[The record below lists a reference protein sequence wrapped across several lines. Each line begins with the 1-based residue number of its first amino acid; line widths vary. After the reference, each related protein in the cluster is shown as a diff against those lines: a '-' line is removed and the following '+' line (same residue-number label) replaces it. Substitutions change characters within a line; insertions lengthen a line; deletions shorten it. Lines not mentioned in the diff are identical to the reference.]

1 MFYLYLIFN
10 KNKFLQSYLPD
21 VLNFPAFVPKLQVKR
36 NFMAKIDVLLKM
48 IMEHG
53 ASDLHICVGEP
64 PLLRIN
70 GELQRTKFHDL
81 VPEET
86 EVLLLEML
94 DEKTLSLFKEK
105 KDIDFAYELP
115 GVARFRGNVFTERR
129 GYGGV
134 FRVIPAEIKTL
145 RDLNIPDAVYSLA
158 RLKKGMVLVTGATG
172 SGKSTTL
179 AAMIDLINKEKDHH
193 IITLEDPIEFIHPK
207 CKCLI
212 HQRQLG
218 FHMESFAS
226 GLRAALREDP
236 DVILVGEMRDLDTIQ
251 LALTAAETGLLVLG
265 TLHTSS
271 APKTIDRII
280 DVFPTTQQSQIR
292 TMLGESLRGVV
303 SQSLLRRADRKGRI
317 AALEVMICNQAIQN
331 LIREGKT
338 FQIMSVMQTGKNIG
352 MQTMADHIK
361 KLLQDSV
368 ITQEEAD
375 IYASRID

>member
-1 MFYLYLIFN
+1 
-10 KNKFLQSYLPD
+10 
-21 VLNFPAFVPKLQVKR
+21 
-36 NFMAKIDVLLKM
+36 MAKIDVLLKM
-48 IMEHG
+48 ILEYS

-70 GELQRTKFHDL
+70 GELQRTKYHDL
-81 VPEET
+81 VPEEV

-94 DEKTLSLFKEK
+94 DEKTMGLLKSK
-105 KDIDFAYELP
+105 KDIDFAYELE
-115 GVARFRGNVFTERR
+115 GVARFRGNIFMERK
-129 GYGGV
+129 GYGGA
-134 FRVIPAEIKTL
+134 FRVIPTSIKTM
-145 RDLNIPDAVYSLA
+145 RDLGIPDAVYSLA
-158 RLKKGMVLVTGATG
+158 RLKKGLVLVTGATG

-179 AAMIDLINKEKDHH
+179 AAMIDLINKEKNAH

-207 CKCLI
+207 GKCLI

-218 FHMESFAS
+218 FHMESFAT
-226 GLRAALREDP
+226 GLKAALREDP

-317 AALEVMICNQAIQN
+317 AAVEVMICNTAIQN

-338 FQIMSVMQTGKNIG
+338 FQIVSVMQTGKSIG
-352 MQTMADHIK
+352 MQPMADHIR
-361 KLLQDSV
+361 KLLSDNV

-375 IYASRID
+375 IYSSRIE

>member
-1 MFYLYLIFN
+1 
-10 KNKFLQSYLPD
+10 
-21 VLNFPAFVPKLQVKR
+21 
-36 NFMAKIDVLLKM
+36 MAKIDVLLKM
-48 IMEHG
+48 ILEYG

-70 GELQRTKFHDL
+70 GELQRTQYHDL
-81 VPEET
+81 VPEES

-94 DEKTLSLFKEK
+94 DEKTLNLLKTK
-105 KDIDFAYELP
+105 KDIDFAYEIE
-115 GVARFRGNVFTERR
+115 GVARFRGNIFLERK
-129 GYGGV
+129 GYGGA
-134 FRVIPAEIKTL
+134 FRVIPTGIKTL
-145 RDLNIPDAVYSLA
+145 RELGIPDAVYALA
-158 RLKKGMVLVTGATG
+158 RLKKGLVLVTGATG

-179 AAMIDLINKEKDHH
+179 AAMIDLINKEKNSH
-193 IITLEDPIEFIHPK
+193 IITLEDPIEFIHPRG
-207 CKCLI
+207 KCLI

-218 FHMESFAS
+218 FHMESFAT
-226 GLRAALREDP
+226 GLKAALREDP

-280 DVFPTTQQSQIR
+280 DVFPTTQQAQIR

-317 AALEVMICNQAIQN
+317 AAVEVMICNTAIQN

-338 FQIMSVMQTGKNIG
+338 FQIVSVMQTGKNIG
-352 MQTMADHIK
+352 MQPMADHIK
-361 KLLQDSV
+361 KLLADGIIS
-368 ITQEEAD
+368 QEEAE
-375 IYASRID
+375 IYVSRIE

>member
-1 MFYLYLIFN
+1 
-10 KNKFLQSYLPD
+10 
-21 VLNFPAFVPKLQVKR
+21 
-36 NFMAKIDVLLKM
+36 MAKIDTLLKM
-48 IMEHG
+48 ILEHG
-53 ASDLHICVGEP
+53 ASDLHVCVGEP
-64 PLLRIN
+64 PMLRIN

-81 VPEET
+81 VPEEV
-86 EVLLLEML
+86 EALLLEML
-94 DEKTLSLFKEK
+94 DEESLGLFKAK
-105 KDIDFAYELP
+105 KDVDFAYELP
-115 GVARFRGNVFTERR
+115 GFARFRGNIFMEKN

-134 FRVIPAEIKTL
+134 FRVIPSGIKTL
-145 RDLNIPDAVYSLA
+145 RELGIPDAVYSLA

-179 AAMIDLINKEKDHH
+179 AAMIDLINKEKNHH
-193 IITLEDPIEFIHPK
+193 ILTLEDPIEFIHPK

-212 HQRQLG
+212 NQRQLG

-303 SQSLLRRADRKGRI
+303 AQSLLRRADGKGRV
-317 AALEVMICNQAIQN
+317 AALEVMICTPAIQN

-338 FQIMSVMQTGKNIG
+338 FQILSVMQTGKNIG
-352 MQTMADHIK
+352 MQTMADHVK
-361 KLLQDSV
+361 KLLQDGV
-368 ITQEEAD
+368 ITKEEAE
-375 IYASRID
+375 IYASKID

>member
-1 MFYLYLIFN
+1 
-10 KNKFLQSYLPD
+10 
-21 VLNFPAFVPKLQVKR
+21 
-36 NFMAKIDVLLKM
+36 MAKIDALLRM
-48 IMEHG
+48 ILEHG

-94 DEKTLSLFKEK
+94 DEKSLGLFRSK
-105 KDIDFAYELP
+105 KDVDFAYELE
-115 GVARFRGNVFTERR
+115 GFARFRGNIFTERK
-129 GYGGV
+129 GIGGV
-134 FRVIPAEIKTL
+134 FRVIPAQIKTL
-145 RDLNIPDAVYSLA
+145 RDLAIPDAVYSLA

-193 IITLEDPIEFIHPK
+193 IITLEDPIEFIHPRG
-207 CKCLI
+207 KCLI

-218 FHMESFAS
+218 FHMESFAT

-280 DVFPTTQQSQIR
+280 DVFPTTQQAQIR
-292 TMLGESLRGVV
+292 TMLGESMRGVI

-317 AALEVMICNQAIQN
+317 AALEIMICNSAIQN

-338 FQIMSVMQTGKNIG
+338 FQILSVMQTGKNIG
-352 MQTMADHIK
+352 MQTMVEHVK
-361 KLLQDSV
+361 KLLQDGA

-375 IYASRID
+375 IYIGKND

>member
-1 MFYLYLIFN
+1 M
-10 KNKFLQSYLPD
+10 
-21 VLNFPAFVPKLQVKR
+21 
-36 NFMAKIDVLLKM
+36 
-48 IMEHG
+48 
-53 ASDLHICVGEP
+53 
-64 PLLRIN
+64 
-70 GELQRTKFHDL
+70 
-81 VPEET
+81 
-86 EVLLLEML
+86 
-94 DEKTLSLFKEK
+94 
-105 KDIDFAYELP
+105 
-115 GVARFRGNVFTERR
+115 
-129 GYGGV
+129 
-134 FRVIPAEIKTL
+134 
-145 RDLNIPDAVYSLA
+145 
-158 RLKKGMVLVTGATG
+158 TGSTG

-179 AAMIDLINKEKDHH
+179 AAMIDLINKEKNAH

-207 CKCLI
+207 GKCLI

-226 GLRAALREDP
+226 GLKAALREDP
-236 DVILVGEMRDLDTIQ
+236 DVVLVGEMRDLDTIQ

-317 AALEVMICNQAIQN
+317 AAVEVMVCNTAIQN

-338 FQIMSVMQTGKNIG
+338 FQIVSVMQTGKSIG
-352 MQTMADHIK
+352 MQPMADHIR
-361 KLLQDSV
+361 KLLGDGV

-375 IYASRID
+375 MHASRIE